1 MRFIP
6 NIFKPKQTKAL
17 KQEKRTSSAAPA
29 VDILRSIMDNLPV
42 YQRWLDQDELDRIS
56 NDATVISSIGSRK
69 AATLKKELI
78 ITCKDET
85 LIEPLTNVFD
95 HTVLRKILDAPFQG
109 ASVFEVNWEVQ
120 PEGYLLMPKLVER
133 SYREF
138 TMKNGVLY
146 YSPYGALESI
156 PEHKAVIALYEDK
169 YHKPMGRPLAESLFW
184 YVKFKNASLEFWIK
198 FLEKYGVPWAIGKT
212 DGDKDAM
219 AEELYAMLSG
229 DAAVIE
235 KDDEIKIETVSKT
248 GDFDKITSYLD
259 DQIREAILGGN
270 LTGNVSGG
278 GSYAATQTHNDIR
291 EDIAMSDEHT
301 TLQLMRKVI
310 ESFRVLNSIKE
321 PIKIIL
327 KDKDD
332 PNTVL
337 AERDERISNM
347 GYKPTKA
354 YIERTYNI
362 EVEEKTDTE
371 ATIANKHLQKLY
383 AFSQNK
389 PITSLEDI
397 ENSADLK
404 TIALSFQSQIVD
416 IVDKCNS
423 FEEAIDALH
432 TAYPSMDIE
441 ALQDVMDSALQ
452 SSYILGSA
460 QSEFEE
466 SEA

>member
-146 YSPYGALESI
+146 YSPYGSLTDI

-270 LTGNVSGG
+270 LTGNVKG
-278 GSYAATQTHNDIR
+278 GSFAATQTHNEIR

-337 AERDERISNM
+337 AERDERIYNM
-347 GYKPTKA
+347 GYQPTQD
-354 YIERTYNI
+354 YIEKTYNI
-362 EVEEKTDTE
+362 TVEKHDNTS
-371 ATIANKHLQKLY
+371 ATIANKHMQKLY
-383 AFSQNK
+383 AFSTSK
-389 PITSLEDI
+389 MITSSDDI
-397 ENSADLK
+397 AQNTDVT
-404 TIALSFQSQIVD
+404 TIVLAFQKQIVD
-416 IVDKCNS
+416 IIDKCGS

-432 TAYPSMDIE
+432 GAYPEMDIE

-452 SSYILGSA
+452 SAHILGA
-460 QSEFEE
+460 AGVEYEGTE
-466 SEA
+466 

>member
-1 MRFIP
+1 MNFIS

-29 VDILRSIMDNLPV
+29 VDVLRGIMDDLPV
-42 YQRWLDQDELDRIS
+42 YQRWLDQDELDKIAR
-56 NDATVISSIGSRK
+56 DATVISALGSRK

-85 LIEPLTNVFD
+85 IIEPLTNVFD

-109 ASVFEVNWEVQ
+109 ASVFELNWTVA
-120 PEGYLLMPKLVER
+120 PEGYLLLPKLVER

-146 YSPYGALESI
+146 YSPYGSLTDI

-184 YVKFKNASLEFWIK
+184 YVKFKNASLEFWVK

-212 DGDKDAM
+212 DGDKNEM

-229 DAAVIE
+229 DSAVID
-235 KDDEIKIETVSKT
+235 KDDEIKIETVGKS
-248 GDFDKITSYLD
+248 GDFDKITLYLD
-259 DQIREAILGGN
+259 NQIRSAVLGGN
-270 LTGNVSGG
+270 LTGNVEG
-278 GSYAATQTHNDIR
+278 GSYAATQTHNEIR

-310 ESFRVLNSIKE
+310 ESFRVLNGIKE
-321 PIKIIL
+321 PITIIL

-332 PNTVL
+332 PNTAL
-337 AERDERISNM
+337 AERDERIYKM
-347 GYKPTKA
+347 GYKPTKD
-354 YIERTYNI
+354 YVERTYNI
-362 EVEEKTDTE
+362 TVNEITDTN

-383 AFSQNK
+383 AFSQNR
-389 PITSLEDI
+389 PITNIEDI
-397 ENSADLK
+397 ESGVDLK
-404 TIALSFQSQIVD
+404 TIALSFQNQIVD

-432 TAYPSMDIE
+432 VAYPQMDIE

-466 SEA
+466 NEA

>member
-1 MRFIP
+1 MRLTIP
-6 NIFKPKQTKAL
+6 NFFKSKSRRAL
-17 KQEKRTSSAAPA
+17 KQEKRSSSAAPA

-42 YQRWLDQDELDRIS
+42 YQRWLDQDELDRIA

-85 LIEPLTNVFD
+85 IPQALITCFD
-95 HTVLRKILDAPFQG
+95 HTTIRKILDAPFQG
-109 ASVFEVNWEVQ
+109 ASVFEINWESSSFL
-120 PEGYLLMPKLVER
+120 YTPKLVER
-133 SYREF
+133 SYRDF
-138 TMKNGVLY
+138 TVKNGVLY
-146 YSPYGALESI
+146 YSPSGALQDI

-184 YVKFKNASLEFWIK
+184 YVKFKNASLEFWVK

-212 DGDKDAM
+212 DGDKNEM

-229 DAAVIE
+229 DAAVID

-248 GDFDKITSYLD
+248 GDFDKIVSYLD

-270 LTGNVSGG
+270 LTGNVKG
-278 GSYAATQTHNDIR
+278 GSLAAAETHNEIR

-310 ESFRVLNSIKE
+310 ESFRALNNIKE
-321 PIKIIL
+321 PIEVIL

-332 PNTVL
+332 PNTAL
-337 AERDERISNM
+337 AERDERIYNM
-347 GYKPTKA
+347 GYQPTQD
-354 YIERTYNI
+354 YIEKTYNI
-362 EVEEKTDTE
+362 TVEKHGNTS
-371 ATIANKHLQKLY
+371 ATIANKHMQKLY
-383 AFSQNK
+383 AFSTSKMVTSSDDIAQN
-389 PITSLEDI
+389 IDVT
-397 ENSADLK
+397 
-404 TIALSFQSQIVD
+404 TIALTFQKQIVD
-416 IVDKCNS
+416 IIDKCGS

-432 TAYPSMDIE
+432 RVYPEMDIE

-452 SSYILGSA
+452 SAHILGAAGIEYESN
-460 QSEFEE
+460 EE
-466 SEA
+466 

>member
-29 VDILRSIMDNLPV
+29 VDILRSVMDNLPV

-85 LIEPLTNVFD
+85 LIEPLMSVFD

-109 ASVFEVNWEVQ
+109 ASVFEVNWEIQ

-146 YSPYGALESI
+146 YSPYGSLTDI

-198 FLEKYGVPWAIGKT
+198 FLEKYSVPWAIGKT
-212 DGDKDAM
+212 DGDKNEM

-229 DAAVIE
+229 DAAVID

-259 DQIREAILGGN
+259 NQIREAILGGN

-278 GSYAATQTHNDIR
+278 GSYAATQTHNEIR

-321 PIKIIL
+321 PISIIL

-337 AERDERISNM
+337 AERDERIYNM

-354 YIERTYNI
+354 YVERTYNI
-362 EVEEKTDTE
+362 EVEERTDSTG
-371 ATIANKHLQKLY
+371 TIANKHLQKLY

-389 PITSLEDI
+389 PITSVEDI
-397 ENSADLK
+397 ESGTDLK
-404 TIALSFQSQIVD
+404 TIALSFRNQIVD
-416 IVDKCNS
+416 IVDKCTS

-432 TAYPSMDIE
+432 EAYPQMDIE

-466 SEA
+466 NEA

>member
-1 MRFIP
+1 MIYIP
-6 NIFKPKQTKAL
+6 TTFTPKTKYPL

-146 YSPYGALESI
+146 YSPYGSLTDI

-270 LTGNVSGG
+270 LTGNVKG
-278 GSYAATQTHNDIR
+278 GSFAATQTHNEIR

-362 EVEEKTDTE
+362 EVEEKTDPT

-416 IVDKCNS
+416 IVDKCTS

-432 TAYPSMDIE
+432 EAYPQMDIE

-466 SEA
+466 SET

>member
-29 VDILRSIMDNLPV
+29 VDILRSVMDNLPV

-85 LIEPLTNVFD
+85 LIEPLMNVFD

-109 ASVFEVNWEVQ
+109 ASVFEVNWEVA
-120 PEGYLLMPKLVER
+120 PEVYLLMPKLVER

-146 YSPYGALESI
+146 YSPYGALTDI

-212 DGDKDAM
+212 DGDKNEM

-229 DAAVIE
+229 DAAVID

-259 DQIREAILGGN
+259 NQIREAILGGN

-278 GSYAATQTHNDIR
+278 GSYAATQTHNEIR

-321 PIKIIL
+321 PISIIL

-337 AERDERISNM
+337 AERDERIYNM

-354 YIERTYNI
+354 YVERTYNI
-362 EVEEKTDTE
+362 EVEERTDPT

-397 ENSADLK
+397 ESGADLK

-416 IVDKCNS
+416 IVDKCTS

-432 TAYPSMDIE
+432 EAYPQMDIE
-441 ALQDVMDSALQ
+441 ALQNVMDSALQ

-466 SEA
+466 NEA

>member
-1 MRFIP
+1 MKFIP

-29 VDILRSIMDNLPV
+29 VDVLRGIMDDLPV
-42 YQRWLDQDELDRIS
+42 YQRWLDQDELDKIS
-56 NDATVISSIGSRK
+56 RDATVISALGSRK

-78 ITCKDET
+78 VTCKDET
-85 LIEPLTNVFD
+85 IIEALTNVFD

-109 ASVFEVNWEVQ
+109 ASVFEINWTVE
-120 PEGYLLMPKLVER
+120 PDGYLLMPKLVER

-169 YHKPMGRPLAESLFW
+169 YHKPMGRPLAEALFW
-184 YVKFKNASLEFWIK
+184 YVKFKNASLEFWVK
-198 FLEKYGVPWAIGKT
+198 FLEKYGVPWAVGKT
-212 DGDKDAM
+212 EGDKDAM

-229 DAAVIE
+229 DAAVID
-235 KDDEIKIETVSKT
+235 KDDDIKIETVGKS
-248 GDFDKITSYLD
+248 GDFDKITAYID

-270 LTGNVSGG
+270 LTGNVKG
-278 GSYAATQTHNDIR
+278 GSLAASQTHNEIR
-291 EDIAMSDEHT
+291 EDIAMSDEHI

-310 ESFRVLNSIKE
+310 ESFRVLNGIKE
-321 PIKIIL
+321 PITIIL

-332 PNTVL
+332 PNTAL
-337 AERDERISNM
+337 AERDERIYKM
-347 GYKPTKA
+347 GYKPTKD
-354 YIERTYNI
+354 YVERTYNI
-362 EVEEKTDTE
+362 TVEEITDTS

-383 AFSQNK
+383 AFSQNR
-389 PITSLEDI
+389 PITSIEDI
-397 ENSADLK
+397 ESSIDLK
-404 TIALSFQSQIVD
+404 TTALSFKNQIVD
-416 IVDKCNS
+416 IIDKCSS

-432 TAYPSMDIE
+432 EAYPQMDIE

-460 QSEFEE
+460 QSEFEG

>member
-1 MRFIP
+1 MKFIT

-146 YSPYGALESI
+146 YSPYGSLTDI

-270 LTGNVSGG
+270 LTGNVKG
-278 GSYAATQTHNDIR
+278 GSFAATQTHNEIR

-362 EVEEKTDTE
+362 EVEEKTDPT

-397 ENSADLK
+397 ESGTDLK

-416 IVDKCNS
+416 IVDKCTS

-432 TAYPSMDIE
+432 EAYPQMDIE

>member
-1 MRFIP
+1 MKFIT

-146 YSPYGALESI
+146 YSPYGALTDI

-270 LTGNVSGG
+270 LTGNVKG
-278 GSYAATQTHNDIR
+278 GSFAATQTHNEIR

-362 EVEEKTDTE
+362 EVEEKTDPT

-397 ENSADLK
+397 ESGTDLK

-416 IVDKCNS
+416 IVDKCTS

-432 TAYPSMDIE
+432 EAYPQMDIE

>member
-1 MRFIP
+1 MKFIS

-29 VDILRSIMDNLPV
+29 VDVLRSIMDDLPV
-42 YQRWLDQDELDRIS
+42 YQRWLDQDELDKINR
-56 NDATVISSIGSRK
+56 DATVISALGSRK

-78 ITCKDET
+78 ITCKNET

-109 ASVFEVNWEVQ
+109 ASVFELNWTVE
-120 PEGYLLMPKLVER
+120 PEGYLLLPKLVER

-146 YSPYGALESI
+146 YSPYGSLTDI

-184 YVKFKNASLEFWIK
+184 YVKFKNASLEFWVK
-198 FLEKYGVPWAIGKT
+198 FLEKYGVPWAVGKT
-212 DGDKDAM
+212 EGDKNEM

-229 DAAVIE
+229 DAAVIDKE
-235 KDDEIKIETVSKT
+235 DSIEIQTVGKS
-248 GDFDKITSYLD
+248 GDFDKITAYID
-259 DQIREAILGGN
+259 DQIRETILGGN

-278 GSYAATQTHNDIR
+278 GSYAATQTHNEIR

-310 ESFRVLNSIKE
+310 ESFRVLNGIKE
-321 PIKIIL
+321 PITIIL

-332 PNTVL
+332 PNTAL
-337 AERDERISNM
+337 AERDERIYKM
-347 GYKPTKA
+347 GYKPTKD
-354 YIERTYNI
+354 YVERTYNI
-362 EVEEKTDTE
+362 TVDEITTS

-389 PITSLEDI
+389 PITSVEDI
-397 ENSADLK
+397 ESGTDLK
-404 TIALSFQSQIVD
+404 TIALSFQNQIVD
-416 IVDKCNS
+416 IVDKCGT

-432 TAYPSMDIE
+432 EAYPQMDIE

-466 SEA
+466 NEA